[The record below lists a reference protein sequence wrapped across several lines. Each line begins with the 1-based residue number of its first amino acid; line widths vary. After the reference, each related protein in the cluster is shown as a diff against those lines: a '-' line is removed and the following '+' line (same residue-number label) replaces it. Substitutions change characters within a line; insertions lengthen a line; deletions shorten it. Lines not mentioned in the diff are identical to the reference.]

1 MNLFQS
7 ARVKLTLWYLLII
20 MLISLFFSIVIYQS
34 ITTEIERRFNFV
46 ERGMHQQ
53 MMRFHFQGPPQFP
66 FLKEHLDA
74 AKRRVFVILLYT
86 NGLILLIAG
95 ASGYFL
101 AGKTLEPIEEAMKE
115 QERFVSD
122 ASHELRTPLTALKT
136 TIEVALREKRLTTK
150 EARKVLKESLEEV
163 ESLESL
169 TSGLL
174 NLAQTSQVK
183 KNSSF
188 SQIDLGEIAETA
200 YRKISNL
207 AEQRKIKIIK
217 NIQTANLIGK
227 KESLEKLVLILLDN
241 AVKYTPFGG
250 KVWLEVGREP
260 RDVFLKVSDTGIGIP
275 EEDIP
280 HIFDRFYRVE
290 TSRSKLE
297 VSGYG
302 LGLSIAKKIVENHNG
317 KIQVKSRLNE
327 GTSFVVTFPLR
338 LL

>member
-20 MLISLFFSIVIYQS
+20 MLISAFFSLVIYRS
-34 ITTEIERRFNFV
+34 VTIEIERRFSSV

-53 MMRFHFQGPPQFP
+53 MMRFHFQGRGQFP

-74 AKRRVFVILLYT
+74 AKRRVLLILLYT
-86 NGLILLIAG
+86 NGLILLLSSA
-95 ASGYFL
+95 AGYFL

-136 TIEVALREKRLTTK
+136 TIEVALREKKMTTK
-150 EARKVLKESLEEV
+150 EAKKVLEESLEEV
-163 ESLESL
+163 ENLESL
-169 TSGLL
+169 SSSLL
-174 NLAQTSQVK
+174 NLAQTSQLK
-183 KNSSF
+183 EQSSF
-188 SQIDLGEIAETA
+188 SRMDLAEVVEEA
-200 YRKISNL
+200 WRKVKNL
-207 AEQRKIKIIK
+207 AGQKKIEIIK
-217 NIQTANLIGK
+217 NIQTVHLMGE

-241 AVKYTPFGG
+241 AIKYTPTGG
-250 KVWLEVGREP
+250 KVWLEVGAER
-260 RDVFLKVSDTGIGIP
+260 RSAVLKVSDTGIGIP

-302 LGLSIAKKIVENHNG
+302 LGLSIAKKIVERHNG
-317 KIQVKSRLNE
+317 KIQVTSRLDK
-327 GTSFVVTFPLR
+327 GTTFIVFFPIK